1 MNCENRCISKVVL
14 NFASPDLI
22 IFAVNN
28 HDQEGLQPNLEK
40 NFYYLKDKPLV
51 NKTLPTPGVHQITT
65 YLFSLKTC
73 LWYSYL
79 YSNSKCGL
87 WNFFAR

>member
-1 MNCENRCISKVVL
+1 MKQNRCLSKAVF

-22 IFAVNN
+22 TFAVNN

-40 NFYYLKDKPLV
+40 NFYYLEDKPLV
-51 NKTLPTPGVHQITT
+51 NKTLPTPSVHQITT
-65 YLFSLKTC
+65 YLFSLKIC

-79 YSNSKCGL
+79 YSNSKCWL

>member
-1 MNCENRCISKVVL
+1 MKQNCCLSKAVF

-40 NFYYLKDKPLV
+40 KIPLLK
-51 NKTLPTPGVHQITT
+51 
-65 YLFSLKTC
+65 
-73 LWYSYL
+73 
-79 YSNSKCGL
+79 
-87 WNFFAR
+87 R